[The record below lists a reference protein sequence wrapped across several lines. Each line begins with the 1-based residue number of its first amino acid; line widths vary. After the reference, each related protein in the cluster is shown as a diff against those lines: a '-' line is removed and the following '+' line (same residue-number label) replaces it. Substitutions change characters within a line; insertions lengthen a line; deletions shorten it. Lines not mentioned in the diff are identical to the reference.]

1 MKSLLEY
8 LILEAK
14 NDKEKGQLPSGYE
27 EIDNRG
33 AITAMAQAA
42 IGGTIKA
49 ASVAAATSDGKLQII
64 KQLKATVSKTTI
76 WGVISGVALAENELD
91 ALLDHNKMQPIGS
104 SGIEIKLVGDWQALA
119 GAPKSSL
126 KLIKFWM
133 KSALI
138 AYGAPYIQDDVVYAY
153 SKDNGG
159 KLLIQLRSELK

>member
-8 LILEAK
+8 LILEG
-14 NDKEKGQLPSGYE
+14 NDGKEKGQLPKDYE

-64 KQLKATVSKTTI
+64 KGLKANVLVNTI
-76 WGVISGVALAENELD
+76 WGVISEVALAKNELD
-91 ALLDHNKMQPIGS
+91 ALLNQNKMERIGS
-104 SGIEIKLVGDWQALA
+104 SGIEIYLVGDWPALA
-119 GAPKSSL
+119 GATKSSK

-138 AYGAPYIQDDVVYAY
+138 AYKAPNKDEEVSYAF
-153 SKDNGG
+153 SENDGG
-159 KLLIQLRSELK
+159 KLLIQLKSDIK

>member
-14 NDKEKGQLPSGYE
+14 DDKEKGQLPSGYE

-33 AITAMAQAA
+33 SITKVAREA
-42 IGGTIKA
+42 IGGTIKEA
-49 ASVAAATSDGKLQII
+49 EVAAKTEDGKKQIKI
-64 KQLKATVSKTTI
+64 KLDVTGTNSTI
-76 WGVISGVALAENELD
+76 YDTITKIALAKNELD

-104 SGIEIKLVGDWQALA
+104 SGIEIQLVGDWPALA

-138 AYGAPYIQDDVVYAY
+138 AYGAPYTKDDVVYAY